1 MAQEKGHALR
11 KGRYSVRGHAY
22 LVTACCYKRKLVFQ
36 NTEAASLMMRE
47 FWRQGRQGDCQSLA
61 FVVMPD
67 HIHWL
72 LKLTGD
78 RTLSDIVG
86 RIKGRTAYVI
96 ARSTKVCGRI
106 WQSGF
111 HDHALRAEEDIE
123 RVGNY
128 LIHNPVR
135 AGIVSDADEYRY
147 WDSIWHQRFLPKSD
161 E

>member
-1 MAQEKGHALR
+1 M
-11 KGRYSVRGHAY
+11 RGQAY
-22 LVTACCYKRKLVFQ
+22 FVTACCYERKFVFR
-36 NTEAASLMMRE
+36 NTAAAKLMMRE
-47 FWRQGRQGDCQSLA
+47 LWQQGSQGDCQSLA

-72 LKLTGD
+72 LQLTGET
-78 RTLSDIVG
+78 TLSDIVG
-86 RIKGRTAYVI
+86 RTKGRTAYLI
-96 ARSTKVCGRI
+96 ARSTDVCGRI

-135 AGIVSDADEYRY
+135 AGIVSDVDQYSY
-147 WDSIWHQRFLPKSD
+147 WDSIWHRRFLPKGD
-161 E
+161 K